1 MSVKVDREV
10 EEALKQGKL
19 VIVMGKCDAKFRIK
33 PEDKVKVIVRE

>member
-1 MSVKVDREV
+1 MSIARDREV

-19 VIVMGKCDAKFRIK
+19 VIIMGKCDAKFRIK